1 MGECGQAAGGGSRWI
16 SGINSGSI
24 SRHHARI
31 LVSAD
36 TVTLEDLDSK
46 NGTSLRGRRVRSASE
61 LQDGDVIV
69 FGTVAAKV
77 RAVRPAGST
86 ETVG

>member
-1 MGECGQAAGGGSRWI
+1 VGENLVGRERGVSVRI
-16 SGINSGSI
+16 DSGSI

-31 LVSAD
+31 TVSSNG
-36 TVTLEDLDSK
+36 VILEDLGSK

-61 LQDGDVIV
+61 LRDGDVII